1 MRENP
6 IIRLRD
12 MAWSGRQRGRGRE
25 RSHSIVC
32 ALARLIPLITLSS
45 EKRSRESVV
54 CHLTNANWMSPTWR
68 RITPRI
74 SRSICP
80 YVLGRCHRYTIM
92 LYLST
97 SVSVSLFSPLSF
109 SSILLPYIRARL
121 QNFQRSMLLPLI

>member
-97 SVSVSLFSPLSF
+97 SVSVSLFLF
-109 SSILLPYIRARL
+109 NSIAIHSCATAKFPAEHVAPVDLVTI
-121 QNFQRSMLLPLI
+121 